1 MPATLY
7 VVATPI
13 GNLSDI
19 SLRALEVLQSVA
31 LVACEDTRT
40 TRRLLVR
47 HGIKTRTISYH
58 EHNEK
63 SRAPQLTSR
72 LEGGE
77 DVALVCDAGTPG
89 VSDPGYRL
97 VAAAREKGIPV
108 RAVPG
113 PSAVL
118 AALSASGLPTSSFC
132 FYGFLPRRGA
142 ARVRAIESLAS
153 TTHTAILF
161 ESARRTPALLE
172 ELAERLGPRQAFLAR
187 EITKVYEEHQ
197 AGALSDLASWVRE
210 NPPRGELTLVI
221 AGAARRPAASLSSL
235 SAEEMQ
241 KRFSDLTAQGLK
253 RREAVKILAEETGLP
268 SRLLYRQLLGSKVE

>member
-19 SLRALEVLQSVA
+19 SLRALEVLRSVA
-31 LVACEDTRT
+31 LIACEDTRT
-40 TRRLLVR
+40 TRRLLAR

-58 EHNEK
+58 EHNER
-63 SRAPQLTSR
+63 SRAAELTSR
-72 LEGGE
+72 LEGGD
-77 DVALVCDAGTPG
+77 DVALVSDAGTPG

-118 AALSASGLPTSSFC
+118 AALSVSGLPTSSFC
-132 FYGFLPRRGA
+132 FYGFLPRRGSR
-142 ARVRAIESLAS
+142 RVQAIESLVAS
-153 TTHTAILF
+153 TRTAVLF
-161 ESARRTPALLE
+161 ESPQRARALLE
-172 ELAERLGPRQAFLAR
+172 ELAEHLGPRPAFLAR
-187 EITKVYEEHQ
+187 EITKIHEEHR
-197 AGALSDLASWVRE
+197 AGSLADLAAWVRE
-210 NPPRGELTLVI
+210 KAPRGELTLVI
-221 AGAARRPAASLSSL
+221 EGAPRKTASSL
-235 SAEEMQ
+235 PPDEVRE
-241 KRFSDLTAQGLK
+241 RFSALTAQGLK

-268 SRLLYRQLLGSKVE
+268 SRLLYRQLLRPEGD